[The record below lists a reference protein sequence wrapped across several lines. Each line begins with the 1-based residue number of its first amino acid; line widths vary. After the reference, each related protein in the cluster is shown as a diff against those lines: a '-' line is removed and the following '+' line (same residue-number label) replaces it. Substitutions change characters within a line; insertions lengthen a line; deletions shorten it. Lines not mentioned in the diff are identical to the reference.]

1 MQNCCEPCII
11 CEGLGYSSVACAK
24 EKIGCWCSKHFVK
37 FTGINLCRRL
47 IFDKLA
53 IKLPAKIV
61 GLKFSYVSCLEVVSS
76 RSHNS

>member
-1 MQNCCEPCII
+1 MNPALFARV
-11 CEGLGYSSVACAK
+11 LGIPLSGALR
-24 EKIGCWCSKHFVK
+24 EKYAVGVLKHFGK
-37 FTGINLCRRL
+37 FTGINLRL

-53 IKLPAKIV
+53 IKLPTKIV